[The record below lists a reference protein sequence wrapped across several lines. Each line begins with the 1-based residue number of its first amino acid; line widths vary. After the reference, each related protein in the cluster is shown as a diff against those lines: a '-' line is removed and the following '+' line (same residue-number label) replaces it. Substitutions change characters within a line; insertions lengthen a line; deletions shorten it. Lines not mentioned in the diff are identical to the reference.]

1 MVTRDA
7 DVTAMWYTLN
17 NVLVTAMHSVFGKEG
32 GGTSPCARLVDD
44 MGKASAHKAKSDAK
58 KAIKDKC
65 A

>member
-1 MVTRDA
+1 
-7 DVTAMWYTLN
+7 MWSLYN
-17 NVLVTAMHSVFGKEG
+17 VTAMHSVFGKEG